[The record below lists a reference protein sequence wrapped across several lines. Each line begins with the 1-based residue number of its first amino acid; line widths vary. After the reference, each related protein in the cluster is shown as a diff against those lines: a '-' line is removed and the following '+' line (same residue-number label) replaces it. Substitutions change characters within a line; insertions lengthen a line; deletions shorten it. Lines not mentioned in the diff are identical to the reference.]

1 MKIVLSQRN
10 PIVGDLENNRKELL
24 DDVKN
29 AAYLNS
35 DLIIFPELFLTGYPP
50 LDLLCYPE
58 FLKNIKKEIDIICN
72 HSTSYPDIGIL
83 FGCVTE
89 KKTGYLYNSA
99 LLIQN
104 GNIIFTQHKTN
115 LPNYGVFDEE
125 RYFVEASNID
135 VFRFKNTVLGISIC
149 EDAWIN
155 KSEKYV
161 KNPISDLSAK
171 GATLLIN
178 LSASPFDT
186 EKRMSRMTVFQNH
199 AKTHKIPLIFVN
211 QVGANDELI
220 FDGGS
225 CWINEDG
232 ALNKELKFF
241 QEDFVQIDTKKAESI
256 QVIQKNEIE
265 TILSALSLGIADYLK
280 KTRFKK
286 VLVGLSGG
294 IDSAVTC
301 AIAVKACGAENVLG
315 VLMPSPYSSDGSIS
329 DSVTLA
335 KNLNIEHITIPIESQ
350 FKAVQQDI
358 CYHTNDQ
365 LTDLTSQNIQSRLRG
380 LLLMSLANNQNR
392 LLLSTGNKSEL
403 AVGYCTLYGDMNGA
417 ISVLGDVYKT
427 KVYELANYINK
438 DIEII
443 PIETI
448 KKAPSAELKPNQ
460 KDTDSL
466 PDYNILDEILFLH
479 LERKLSK
486 KEIVDNGFDEHI
498 VSDIL
503 RKVNLNEYK
512 RQQAAMV
519 LKITQN
525 AFGLERR
532 MPIAATYDFQ

>member
-10 PIVGDLENNRKELL
+10 PIVGDLENNRKQLL

-29 AAYLNS
+29 AADLNS

-50 LDLLCYPE
+50 LDLLYYPE
-58 FLKNIKKEIDIICN
+58 FLKNIKKEINIICN
-72 HSTSYPDIGIL
+72 QSTSYPDIGIL

-89 KKTGYLYNSA
+89 KKPGYLYNSA

-135 VFRFKNTVLGISIC
+135 VFKFKNTVLGISIC

-155 KSEKYV
+155 ESEKYV

-186 EKRMSRMTVFQNH
+186 EKRMNRMTVFQNH
-199 AKTHKIPLIFVN
+199 AKTHKTPLIFVN

-225 CWINEDG
+225 CWINKDG
-232 ALNKELKFF
+232 TLNKELKLFE
-241 QEDFVQIDTKKAESI
+241 EDFVQIDTKKVKSI
-256 QVIQKNEIE
+256 QVVQENEME
-265 TILSALSLGIADYLK
+265 TILTALSLGIADYLK

-329 DSVTLA
+329 DSVALA

-358 CYHTNDQ
+358 GIHTNDQ

-427 KVYELANYINK
+427 KVYELADYINT
-438 DIEII
+438 DSEII

-466 PDYNILDEILFLH
+466 PDYNSLDEILYLH

-486 KEIVDNGFDEHI
+486 KEIVDSGFDEHI

-512 RQQAAMV
+512 RQQAATV
-519 LKITQN
+519 LKITKN
-525 AFGLERR
+525 AFGVGRR
-532 MPIAATYDFQ
+532 MPIAAIYDFQ